1 VAKKNLLMREITD
14 RLPPLYFQDANFVIT
29 SGRENGIYNMNNLRK
44 VLTEDISYLYL
55 LAFLLTGDQNAAMQC
70 VVNGLEDCI
79 ADNSAFR
86 HWARSW
92 STRTIIRNAVQMIAP
107 APKQTGNASLIRPAV
122 EAKSKADALIAAVIQ
137 LPTFER
143 FVFVISVLEGYSD
156 RDCSVLLHCTPEEI
170 NATRARVLQSVT
182 LPGEAAS
189 VPAKSRSW
197 QGSLLSHAIAFLAA
211 INVLL

>member
-1 VAKKNLLMREITD
+1 
-14 RLPPLYFQDANFVIT
+14 
-29 SGRENGIYNMNNLRK
+29 MNNLRK

-55 LAFLLTGDQNAAMQC
+55 LAFLLTGDENAAMQC

-79 ADNSAFR
+79 ADNSAFK

-92 STRTIIRNAVQMIAP
+92 SKRTIIRNAVQMIAP
-107 APKQTGNASLIRPAV
+107 APKQTGNASPIRPAV
-122 EAKSKADALIAAVIQ
+122 EAKSKADALIAVVIQ
-137 LPTFER
+137 LPPFER

-156 RDCSVLLHCTPEEI
+156 RDCSALLHCAPEEI
-170 NATRARVLQSVT
+170 TAARARVLQSVT
-182 LPGEAAS
+182 VPGEAAS
-189 VPAKSRSW
+189 EPAKSRSW